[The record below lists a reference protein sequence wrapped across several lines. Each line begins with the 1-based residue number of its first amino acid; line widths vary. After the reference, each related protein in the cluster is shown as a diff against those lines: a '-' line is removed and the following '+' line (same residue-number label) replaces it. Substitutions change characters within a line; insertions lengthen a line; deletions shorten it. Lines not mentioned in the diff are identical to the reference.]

1 MAGPFTL
8 PGDIDEGDYIEVD
21 NMGAYSVSMRT
32 GFNHFNNYEQVI
44 VDTIPEFSLYQ
55 GKTGHD
61 QLRYDSASRRQG
73 QDIEQGEQA

>member
-1 MAGPFTL
+1 
-8 PGDIDEGDYIEVD
+8 
-21 NMGAYSVSMRT
+21 MRT